1 MTRLGPGVRMKQIDQ
16 AERTIGHTGQDVQGI
31 AHVQSDVRQES
42 IADMLQRADY
52 SVQERLAAD
61 KAMIRQQVGTI
72 SEMLAGPEA
81 DFEVKGAIIAEQSPG
96 RDRPFLRHFDLREQ
110 LLKQLRMSR
119 AALVP
124 LTDPKQGVVG

>member
-1 MTRLGPGVRMKQIDQ
+1 
-16 AERTIGHTGQDVQGI
+16 
-31 AHVQSDVRQES
+31 
-42 IADMLQRADY
+42 MLQRADHA
-52 SVQERLAAD
+52 VQKRLAAD

-110 LLKQLRMSR
+110 LLKQLRLSR
-119 AALVP
+119 AELVP
-124 LTDPKQGVVG
+124 LTAAIKAVQCGRIGHQRPANPKRTESARGEWDFLDDKIGRAAWRERGCQYV